1 MKKKPSSGGIPT
13 SLDNSSQQWD
23 FPNAWPPLQS
33 IIVQG
38 LRQTNYPPALDVAKE
53 LAFTWLQSN
62 YLGFNQSMKMYEKVS
77 ISCIKYN
84 ISSI

>member
-1 MKKKPSSGGIPT
+1 MYMYILCIIAGGTPA

-38 LRQTNYPPALDVAKE
+38 LRLTNYGPAMETARN
-53 LAFTWLQSN
+53 LAATWLKSN
-62 YLGFNQSMKMYEKVS
+62 YIGFNHTSKMYEKVS
-77 ISCIKYN
+77 NYIY
-84 ISSI
+84 